1 VSGRGAQGARRG
13 PAWPA
18 KEHVVAKILVFVGHP
33 RKASLCGGL
42 AEAYA
47 GAARAAGAEIELLYL
62 GELVFDPILRG
73 GYKEPTPLEPDLVAA
88 QAAITRAD
96 RLVFVTPVW
105 WASVPAL
112 LKGFIDRV
120 FLPGFAFAY
129 KKGGLG
135 LPEQLLRGKTA
146 TVLLTM
152 DSPPWYW
159 RWLMRAPGERS
170 FVKGTLEFCGI
181 KPVRRGA
188 FGPVRGSSEAKR
200 AAWLAEAGAIGQRD
214 ALAS

>member
-1 VSGRGAQGARRG
+1 M
-13 PAWPA
+13 
-18 KEHVVAKILVFVGHP
+18 AKILVCVGHP
-33 RKASLCGGL
+33 RKASLSGGL

-47 GAARAAGAEIELLYL
+47 AAARAAGAEVEVLYL
-62 GELVFDPILRG
+62 GELAFDPILRG
-73 GYKEPTPLEPDLVAA
+73 GYAEPTPLEPDLVAA

-96 RLVFVTPVW
+96 RLVFVMPVW

-112 LKGFIDRV
+112 LKGFVDRV

-129 KKGGLG
+129 KKGGSG

-159 RWLMRAPGERS
+159 RWLMRAPAERS
-170 FVKGTLEFCGI
+170 FVKGTLEFCGVG
-181 KPVRRGA
+181 PVRRGV
-188 FGPVRGSSEAKR
+188 FGPVRGSTDATR
-200 AAWLAEAGAIGQRD
+200 AAWLAEAGAVGRKD
-214 ALAS
+214 ALAT